1 VAATGDPF
9 LTVAAVQ
16 AAPIFLDREATVAKA
31 CALIR
36 EAGAGGARLAVF
48 PEAFIPAYPLW
59 VWHIPAGETHAL
71 RELYT
76 ELLAN
81 AVTIPSDITDRLCT
95 AAREAGA
102 SVVIGERGERRGQ
115 KILQARID
123 LRELHGPRWQLDVAG
138 HYARPDIF
146 SLAVDRALRP
156 MIRSAEVPPKS
167 EEPPGEP

>member
-1 VAATGDPF
+1 M
-9 LTVAAVQ
+9 
-16 AAPIFLDREATVAKA
+16 
-31 CALIR
+31 
-36 EAGAGGARLAVF
+36 
-48 PEAFIPAYPLW
+48 
-59 VWHIPAGETHAL
+59 
-71 RELYT
+71 
-76 ELLAN
+76 
-81 AVTIPSDITDRLCT
+81 CT